1 MLGTKEAQ
9 ITKVPGTL
17 DADIDE
23 ALLTYIETESADQWF
38 ALGEYG
44 FRKIT
49 TNKAVRGIAL
59 IKLRQLVVPLVR
71 KQASARVC
79 KKQMERRILHLL
91 QTHKEK
97 YQQDIPN
104 NNA

>member
-9 ITKVPGTL
+9 MTKVPGTL

-44 FRKIT
+44 FRKMT
-49 TNKAVRGIAL
+49 TNKAVHGVAL
-59 IKLRQLVVPLVR
+59 IKLRKLIVLLVR
-71 KQASARVC
+71 KQNSARFC

-91 QTHKEK
+91 QTQKEND
-97 YQQDIPN
+97 QQDIPN